1 MFIGGSGGEL
11 AQLIALC
18 ASRLRLEGRIAS
30 NAATIETLH
39 DSMKAMRDAGMD
51 ASVTLLR
58 WRRKLILNMTRF
70 DGLNPIYVITGQ
82 HAVTEEAVAG
92 AEE

>member
-1 MFIGGSGGEL
+1 M
-11 AQLIALC
+11 
-18 ASRLRLEGRIAS
+18 

-51 ASVTLLR
+51 ASVTLLQTAR
-58 WRRKLILNMTRF
+58 SKPILNMTRF

-82 HAVTEEAVAG
+82 FIAG
-92 AEE
+92 AEAEAETANGAE